1 MYNPVKIKANKG
13 YKMKIQRAVALR
25 VSNLLI
31 KENISQYELS
41 KRMCTDRST
50 IKHII
55 HEEYQSIKFETVV
68 KIADAFGMT
77 IQEWEEL
84 KQSRF

>member
-1 MYNPVKIKANKG
+1 
-13 YKMKIQRAVALR
+13 MKIQRAVALR
-25 VSNLLI
+25 ISNLLI

-55 HEEYQSIKFETVV
+55 HEEYKSIKFETLV
-68 KIADAFGMT
+68 KIADTFNMS
-77 IQEWEEL
+77 IQEFLDDDLFKRENLDVE
-84 KQSRF
+84 

>member
-1 MYNPVKIKANKG
+1 
-13 YKMKIQRAVALR
+13 MKIQRAVALR

-41 KRMCTDRST
+41 KRMLTDRST

-55 HEEYQSIKFETVV
+55 HEEYNSIKFETMV
-68 KIADAFGMT
+68 KIADAFDMT
-77 IQEWEEL
+77 IQEFLNDDLFKRENL
-84 KQSRF
+84 DIY

>member
-1 MYNPVKIKANKG
+1 
-13 YKMKIQRAVALR
+13 MKIQRAVALR
-25 VSNLLI
+25 ISNLLV
-31 KENISQYELS
+31 KQNISQYELS

-55 HEEYQSIKFETVV
+55 HEEYQSIKFETLI

-77 IQEWEEL
+77 IQEFLNDDLFKRENL
-84 KQSRF
+84 DID

>member
-1 MYNPVKIKANKG
+1 
-13 YKMKIQRAVALR
+13 MKIQRAVALHI
-25 VSNLLI
+25 SNLLI

-55 HEEYQSIKFETVV
+55 HEEYKSIKFETLV
-68 KIADAFGMT
+68 KIADAFNMS
-77 IQEWEEL
+77 IQEFLDDDLFKRENLDVE
-84 KQSRF
+84 